1 MSWNDKPEI
10 SVTAIALDETTIG
23 GKRRVKIEVRG
34 WGKLRVVTK
43 NSDFTAYFAG
53 EKSWILT
60 IPKLTD
66 TQISAA
72 NIFGKNQA
80 AIELG
85 SNEKF
90 LSEDDFFRNLKL
102 KPMLTPMDVRPPPP
116 MLITR
121 AVRAKPLANKIRGSR
136 IRVAGAHIQFAARE
150 QKIKIKKWQPAS
162 VDNTPVVKDNFRL
175 RINPSSIQIRLRA
188 NPLDIDQVFKT
199 INREGAPR

>member
-102 KPMLTPMDVRPPPP
+102 KPML
-116 MLITR
+116 ITR

-175 RINPSSIQIRLRA
+175 RINPSSMQIRLRA